1 VHGPA
6 CRTEITLSSHQ
17 PARPDFRLALCAAD
31 IGRRVTI
38 RAVRPEDGTAFD
50 SVGPLVAIND
60 HELSVDG
67 RHGVVTLSRA
77 SSIRLPFIVAG
88 KVIAPDISAIN
99 LQLIAQEVWPPRESE
114 LLGDW
119 NLRWAGAGERSDSV
133 RVGGDPGID
142 LAAAID
148 YARAWYHA
156 RDSEAL
162 LQVPSP
168 WLGDELAAVGC
179 QPVRRVVM
187 MTAATTEL
195 AKTSAQTR
203 PPGLTIELAQT
214 ASAAW
219 AELALTS
226 PIASDDRYT
235 AYATAT
241 LGGATVGIGRATLA
255 KGWCGITSI
264 ATAPNWQRQG
274 IAQAVTAALIEW
286 AATAGV
292 SQCFLQVLE
301 ENEPARALYSGMGF
315 ATHHHYAYWQP
326 MT

>member
-1 VHGPA
+1 V
-6 CRTEITLSSHQ
+6 
-17 PARPDFRLALCAAD
+17 
-31 IGRRVTI
+31 
-38 RAVRPEDGTAFD
+38 
-50 SVGPLVAIND
+50 
-60 HELSVDG
+60 
-67 RHGVVTLSRA
+67 
-77 SSIRLPFIVAG
+77 PFIVAG
-88 KVIAPDISAIN
+88 KVIAPDISAIS
-99 LQLIAQEVWPPRESE
+99 LQLIAQEVWPPSESE
-114 LLGDW
+114 LLGEW

-133 RVGGDPGID
+133 RVAGDSGIE

-148 YARAWYHA
+148 YARAWYHN
-156 RDSEAL
+156 RGSRAL

-168 WLGDELAAVGC
+168 WLSDELAALGC

-187 MTAATTEL
+187 MTAPTTEL
-195 AKTSAQTR
+195 AIVTAQAR
-203 PPGLTIELAQT
+203 PGDLTIELAQT

-219 AELALTS
+219 TELAAHS
-226 PIASDDRYT
+226 PIAAADSYT

-274 IAQAVTAALIEW
+274 IAQAVTAALTQW
-286 AATAGV
+286 AANAGV

-301 ENEPARALYSGMGF
+301 ENEPARALYAGMGF

-326 MT
+326 MP